1 MIHIGVDAH
10 NLEGNRTGV
19 GRYLENLL
27 REFALVPDIEH
38 KIHFTLYFKKEVP
51 KDDFLKHPLFELHSL
66 KVKFRSSFMVYFL
79 SLLPFN
85 AWRDGVGMMWFPTY
99 MVPYT
104 WRGRSIVV
112 LHDILFERY
121 PDAVPLRYRV
131 PYRLFGKYGAHHSD
145 TILTVSEFSK
155 KEIQEVYGVPS
166 SKIVVTPLGVDP
178 SMRVIENKDALRVVK
193 EKYGIKKDFILHVG
207 QIFNRRHVDA
217 AMKAFAHI
225 AADIPNVQFLVVGA
239 NRTEPFIDIDGLAR
253 DLNDSMGREGIV
265 RSAFVPDEDLV
276 LLYNAAQVGVYLSD
290 YEGFGLPPLEMLACG
305 TPVLA
310 PDTTS
315 LETTLQGH
323 QVVVNN
329 PSDVQEIA
337 EKLRAILQDE
347 DYLRRMKTEGP
358 RYASQFTWKK
368 CAAAT
373 LEAFGIQS
381 ENKRTMNSEQ

>member
-27 REFALVPDIEH
+27 REFSQIPELSTRVR
-38 KIHFTLYFKKEVP
+38 FTLYFKKEAP
-51 KDDFLKHPLFELHSL
+51 QDDFLKHSLFEMRSL
-66 KVKFRSSFMVYFL
+66 KIWPRSSFLFYFL
-79 SLLPFN
+79 FLLPFK
-85 AWRDGVGMMWFPTY
+85 ARRDGVDVMWFPTY

-131 PYRLFGKYGAHHSD
+131 PYRMFGKYGAWHSD

-166 SKIVVTPLGVDP
+166 DKIVVTPLGVDP
-178 SMRVIENKDALRVVK
+178 SMNVIENKDALAAVK

-207 QIFNRRHVDA
+207 QVFNRRHVA
-217 AMKAFAHI
+217 EAMKAFAHI
-225 AADIPNVQFLVVGA
+225 APGNPDLQFFVVGT
-239 NRTEPFIDIDGLAR
+239 NRTKPFVDIERLTR
-253 DLNDSMGREGIV
+253 DLNDVMGRCGIV
-265 RSAFVPDEDLV
+265 RQDFVPEKDLV
-276 LLYNAAQVGVYLSD
+276 PLYNSAKLGVYLSD

-305 TPVLA
+305 TAVLA

-315 LETTLQGH
+315 LKTTLQGH
-323 QVVVNN
+323 QVVVND

-337 EKLRAILQDE
+337 EKLRVTLQDE

-373 LEAFGIQS
+373 LEALLTD
-381 ENKRTMNSEQ
+381 N